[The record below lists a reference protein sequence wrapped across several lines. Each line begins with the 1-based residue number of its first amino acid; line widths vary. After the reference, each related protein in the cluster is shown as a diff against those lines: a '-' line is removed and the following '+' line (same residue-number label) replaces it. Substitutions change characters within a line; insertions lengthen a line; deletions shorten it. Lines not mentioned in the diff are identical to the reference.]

1 MSAKYVGNM
10 IVFWL
15 LICYKK
21 HPTFNV
27 RVTINVYWFINI
39 PNFGAEPRES
49 QTTLFAYFWSF
60 IFIEIFVNWNL
71 DIISKITA
79 HSYYEE
85 YYWKKLKSG
94 RVMFETVAKKFNI
107 PAFIIN
113 VEWYFW
119 IRRWKLKN
127 SSMSGQLPR
136 ISPNTLFVWSQFCFD
151 NCCKIRDLSPFCLI
165 SCVFIKSK
173 SFFWLLILIQG
184 SCWKM
189 GSIIN
194 LFEIQIYNRK
204 KDRVGEKRAL
214 IWDFIK
220 PLLKQFQFAIH
231 Q

>member
-1 MSAKYVGNM
+1 MGAKYDGYM

-15 LICYKK
+15 LIGYKK

-39 PNFGAEPRES
+39 PYFGAEPRES
-49 QTTLFAYFWSF
+49 QTTLVAYFWSF

-79 HSYYEE
+79 HSYYAE

-127 SSMSGQLPR
+127 SSMSWQLPR
-136 ISPNTLFVWSQFCFD
+136 ISPNSFFQKPIWFRCLWF
-151 NCCKIRDLSPFCLI
+151 KIRNLSPFCLI
-165 SCVFIKSK
+165 SSVFIKSK

-204 KDRVGEKRAL
+204 KDRVGEKRTL
-214 IWDFIK
+214 IWDFMEPFLK
-220 PLLKQFQFAIH
+220 PFQF
-231 Q
+231 